1 MEEQQRQFKGIW
13 IPKEIWLNKEL
24 TMQEKMILVEIDSY
38 DNGEIGCYA
47 SNKHFVSNFGI
58 NSSRISQII
67 QSLQRK
73 NYITINYE
81 YNGKEIVKRYLHI
94 NRPPYPPKEGMLK
107 NNIGMLKNEMGVCQ
121 FDKGGYVK
129 KLKDNNTNINNTN
142 INNKKERKKED
153 IKITVEDIDLSNNS
167 QNQQVDKATS
177 GFQETNAL
185 KEYIKCLKK
194 EIEMLKKER
203 KKETNYDKIINSMVE
218 DEEVKNS
225 IYEFIKMRK
234 LIKKPMTDRALT
246 MLINKLEKLSSDK
259 DIQIKILEKS
269 ILKNWTD
276 IYELKGDNNDG
287 YIRKCS
293 NDDGSEYAEF
303 V

>member
-24 TMQEKMILVEIDSY
+24 TMQEKMILVEIESY

-94 NRPPYPPKEGMLK
+94 NRPPYPPKGGMLK
-107 NNIGMLKNEMGVCQ
+107 IDIGMLENEMGVCQ

-129 KLKDNNTNINNTN
+129 KLKDNNTYTNNTN
-142 INNKKERKKED
+142 NNN
-153 IKITVEDIDLSNNS
+153 IIYS
-167 QNQQVDKATS
+167 QVLPY
-177 GFQETNAL
+177 E
-185 KEYIKCLKK
+185 E
-194 EIEMLKKER
+194 
-203 KKETNYDKIINSMVE
+203 IINYLNLKANTHYRHNIKKTQSLISARFNENFTLDDFKRVIDNKVSE
-218 DEEVKNS
+218 WKNS
-225 IYEFIKMRK
+225 YTKKNEETYEKVVSEFNKVLEEFRK
-234 LIKKPMTDRALT
+234 D
-246 MLINKLEKLSSDK
+246 
-259 DIQIKILEKS
+259 
-269 ILKNWTD
+269 
-276 IYELKGDNNDG
+276 
-287 YIRKCS
+287 
-293 NDDGSEYAEF
+293 
-303 V
+303 

>member
-13 IPKEIWLNKEL
+13 IPKEIWLNKDL
-24 TMQEKMILVEIDSY
+24 TFQEKIILVEIDSY
-38 DNGEIGCYA
+38 DDGQVGCFA
-47 SNKHFVSNFGI
+47 TNKHFVNNFGI

-73 NYITINYE
+73 NYITITYDF
-81 YNGKEIVKRYLHI
+81 NGKEIIKRYLHI
-94 NRPPYPPKEGMLK
+94 NRPPYPPKDGMSK
-107 NNIGMLKNEMGVCQ
+107 INIGMLKNEMGVCQ
-121 FDKGGYVK
+121 FDKEGYVK

-142 INNKKERKKED
+142 INNKE
-153 IKITVEDIDLSNNS
+153 
-167 QNQQVDKATS
+167 
-177 GFQETNAL
+177 
-185 KEYIKCLKK
+185 
-194 EIEMLKKER
+194 ER

-218 DEEVKNS
+218 DEEIKNS

-287 YIRKCS
+287 NIRKCS

>member
-107 NNIGMLKNEMGVCQ
+107 NNIGMLENEMGVCQ
-121 FDKGGYVK
+121 FHKGGYVK

-142 INNKKERKKED
+142 INNIYSPAKAEQIPYEEIIDYLNLKIDAHYKSTTQKTKDSIKARFNEGFTLEDFKK
-153 IKITVEDIDLSNNS
+153 VIDKMTMEWKDSNKMK
-167 QNQQVDKATS
+167 VYLRP
-177 GFQETNAL
+177 ETLFGTKFESYLNRPMKPL
-185 KEYIKCLKK
+185 T
-194 EIEMLKKER
+194 
-203 KKETNYDKIINSMVE
+203 TNDLAKII
-218 DEEVKNS
+218 DW
-225 IYEFIKMRK
+225 
-234 LIKKPMTDRALT
+234 
-246 MLINKLEKLSSDK
+246 SD
-259 DIQIKILEKS
+259 
-269 ILKNWTD
+269 
-276 IYELKGDNNDG
+276 
-287 YIRKCS
+287 
-293 NDDGSEYAEF
+293 F
-303 V
+303 

>member
-1 MEEQQRQFKGIW
+1 MKT
-13 IPKEIWLNKEL
+13 EIKLNDIADDLLILNKATIDTLFDLDNCSDCIALYVFYYKTAKWQKTNIIKANDEYIKKSL
-24 TMQEKMILVEIDSY
+24 KWGAKKILVAKQALKEAGLID
-38 DNGEIGCYA
+38 I
-47 SNKHFVSNFGI
+47 VQ
-58 NSSRISQII
+58 R
-67 QSLQRK
+67 RK
-73 NYITINYE
+73 NGKIEGWYIKISY
-81 YNGKEIVKRYLHI
+81 IVK
-94 NRPPYPPKEGMLK
+94 
-107 NNIGMLKNEMGVCQ
+107 Q
-121 FDKGGYVK
+121 K
-129 KLKDNNTNINNTN
+129 KI
-142 INNKKERKKED
+142 ED
-153 IKITVEDIDLSNNS
+153 IKITVEDIEPSNNS

-203 KKETNYDKIINSMVE
+203 KKETNYDKIIKSMVE

-225 IYEFIKMRK
+225 IYEFIKMRN

-246 MLINKLEKLSSDK
+246 MLINRLKKLSSDK

-287 YIRKCS
+287 YTRKCS

>member
-1 MEEQQRQFKGIW
+1 MKN
-13 IPKEIWLNKEL
+13 EIKLNDIADDLLILNKATIDTLFDLDNCSDCIALYVFYYKTAKWQKTNIIKANDEYIKKSLKWGAKKIL
-24 TMQEKMILVEIDSY
+24 TTKQALKESGLIDIVQRRKDGKIEGWYIKISY
-38 DNGEIGCYA
+38 
-47 SNKHFVSNFGI
+47 
-58 NSSRISQII
+58 
-67 QSLQRK
+67 
-73 NYITINYE
+73 
-81 YNGKEIVKRYLHI
+81 IVK
-94 NRPPYPPKEGMLK
+94 
-107 NNIGMLKNEMGVCQ
+107 Q
-121 FDKGGYVK
+121 K
-129 KLKDNNTNINNTN
+129 KI
-142 INNKKERKKED
+142 ED

-259 DIQIKILEKS
+259 DIQIKILERS

-287 YIRKCS
+287 YIRECS

>member
-94 NRPPYPPKEGMLK
+94 NRPPYLPKEGMLK

-121 FDKGGYVK
+121 FDKEGYVE

-142 INNKKERKKED
+142 INNIYSPAKAEQIPYEEIIDYLNLKIDAHYKSTTQKTKDSIKARFNEGFTLED
-153 IKITVEDIDLSNNS
+153 FKTVIDKMTMEWKDSNKMK
-167 QNQQVDKATS
+167 VYLRP
-177 GFQETNAL
+177 ETLFGTKFESYLNRPAKPL
-185 KEYIKCLKK
+185 T
-194 EIEMLKKER
+194 
-203 KKETNYDKIINSMVE
+203 TNDLAKII
-218 DEEVKNS
+218 DW
-225 IYEFIKMRK
+225 
-234 LIKKPMTDRALT
+234 
-246 MLINKLEKLSSDK
+246 SD
-259 DIQIKILEKS
+259 
-269 ILKNWTD
+269 
-276 IYELKGDNNDG
+276 
-287 YIRKCS
+287 
-293 NDDGSEYAEF
+293 F
-303 V
+303 

>member
-24 TMQEKMILVEIDSY
+24 TMQEKMILVEIESY

-94 NRPPYPPKEGMLK
+94 NRPPYPLKEGMLK
-107 NNIGMLKNEMGVCQ
+107 INIGMLKNEIEVCQ

-129 KLKDNNTNINNTN
+129 KLKDNNTYINNTN
-142 INNKKERKKED
+142 NN
-153 IKITVEDIDLSNNS
+153 NN
-167 QNQQVDKATS
+167 
-177 GFQETNAL
+177 
-185 KEYIKCLKK
+185 
-194 EIEMLKKER
+194 KKER

-218 DEEVKNS
+218 DEEIKNS

-276 IYELKGDNNDG
+276 IYELKGDKNDG
-287 YIRKCS
+287 YIRECS